1 MISLPVRKDHGK
13 NIVELLDDSA
23 RPPVSFIPEHTLLIQ
38 PERMQHACQF
48 CLLVSAS
55 LMMCGKCKTAQY
67 CNAEC
72 QRADWARHKIN
83 DCRVRCPND
92 GCTVPGIPF
101 DGLELLLARVCGMQ
115 QEVTAVNAELSASKK
130 DVKALQEEAAK
141 EVIVLQI
148 KHAELTG
155 ADQRTRINSEQ
166 RVVDG
171 GTFRVY
177 VETSNPN
184 YYGVYLQLTNGPL
197 PCKVKI
203 AFELVHHDGQAASAK
218 KMSSTSSHTYTEK
231 HGVVGYS
238 QFVPKARLADA
249 ATSPY
254 VKDGYVSFK
263 CVFEVV
269 E

>member
-1 MISLPVRKDHGK
+1 MEAHEGMCVKREVGCPNIGCIATRIAFDVLAAHRITCEFETVACPFAGVGCMDRMQRKD
-13 NIVELLDDSA
+13 VDA
-23 RPPVSFIPEHTLLIQ
+23 
-38 PERMQHACQF
+38 
-48 CLLVSAS
+48 
-55 LMMCGKCKTAQY
+55 
-67 CNAEC
+67 
-72 QRADWARHKIN
+72 HKRDAMGTHN
-83 DCRVRCPND
+83 
-92 GCTVPGIPF
+92 
-101 DGLELLLARVCGMQ
+101 ELLLARVCGMQ
-115 QEVTAVNAELSASKK
+115 QEVTAVNAGLSASKK
-130 DVKALQEEAAK
+130 EVKALQKEAAK

-155 ADQRTRINSEQ
+155 ADRRTRINSEQ

-171 GTFRVY
+171 RMFRVY

-197 PCKVKI
+197 PSKVKI

-254 VKDGYVSFK
+254 VKNGYVTFK
-263 CVFEVV
+263 CTLEVV